1 MVGLFL
7 KILLRYLFSGRFS
20 TKFITAISILGS
32 FLATT
37 SLLLTIGIMNGFERA
52 VKESLLDYLPHLTI
66 FVHSKD
72 EIPQVEKK
80 VRGTLKGEV
89 KEFFWYATF
98 GAVLQNGRNLTGAT
112 LIGSEPKRLVELI
125 KRRGDFID
133 GNLTSNGIALGTL
146 LADRLNIYEVPKRIT
161 VINPVARKTP
171 IGFLPRVKRVKV
183 SGIYVTGYYLYDNAA
198 VGDYKFLSQ
207 FLTPSGFYAVINVK
221 DPYRV
226 DDFKKKLSEVLGD
239 YYITTWVD
247 SNKEFFSSLQLE
259 KLGMVLVVGLIGLV
273 AAFNISSLL
282 FTKVRELSG
291 DFAIFRAFGIG
302 RGFIFSVVVS
312 LGGFI
317 GLIGSLLGIV
327 FALITSYVANKYKL
341 IQVPQE
347 VYLTPYLPIDISL
360 KNLLFVFLA
369 VMLFS
374 LLASILPAYSAVKER
389 ISDILRN
396 E

>member
-1 MVGLFL
+1 MFFL

-20 TKFITAISILGS
+20 TKFVTAVSLLGS
-32 FLATT
+32 FLATS
-37 SLLLTIGIMNGFERA
+37 SLLLTVGIMNGFERA

-66 FVHSKD
+66 FVHDKS
-72 EIPQVEKK
+72 EITKVEKK
-80 VRGTLKGEV
+80 VRENLKGEV

-98 GAVLQNGRNLTGAT
+98 GAVLQKGRNLTGTT
-112 LIGSEPKRLVELI
+112 LIGSDPKRLKELI
-125 KRRGDFID
+125 KRKGDFVE
-133 GNLTSNGIALGTL
+133 GNLTSNGIALGTI
-146 LADRLNIYEVPKRIT
+146 LADKLGIYETPKVIT
-161 VINPVARKTP
+161 VINPVAKKTP
-171 IGFLPRVKRVKV
+171 IGFLPEVKRVKV
-183 SGIYVTGYYLYDNAA
+183 SGIYVTGYYLYDNSA
-198 VGDYKFLSQ
+198 VGDYRFLSK
-207 FLTPSGFYAVINVK
+207 FLTPSGLYVVINVK
-221 DPYRV
+221 NPYRV
-226 DDFKKKLSEVLGD
+226 GEYKEKLSEVLSD

-302 RGFIFSVVVS
+302 NRFIFSVVVS

-317 GLIGSLLGIV
+317 GLIGSLSGIA
-327 FALITSYVANKYKL
+327 FSLIAAYFVNKYKL

-347 VYLTPYLPIDISL
+347 VYLTPYLPIEISFE
-360 KNLLFVFLA
+360 NIFFVFLT
-369 VMLFS
+369 VLFLS
-374 LLASILPAYSAVKER
+374 LLASLLPAYSAVKEK
-389 ISDILRN
+389 ISDTLRN